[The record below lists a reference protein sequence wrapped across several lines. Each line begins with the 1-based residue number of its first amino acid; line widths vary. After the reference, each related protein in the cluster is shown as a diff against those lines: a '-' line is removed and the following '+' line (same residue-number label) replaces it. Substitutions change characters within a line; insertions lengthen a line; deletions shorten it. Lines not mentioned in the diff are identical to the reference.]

1 MRNAYEASGIIIDVL
16 PVVMFHSGVCVC
28 VCVCVCSLP
37 NEIGNSSRAR
47 TDIFHALFHA
57 SRMMEIGSTT

>member
-16 PVVMFHSGVCVC
+16 PVVMFHSGVC

-57 SRMMEIGSTT
+57 SRMIEIEGTK